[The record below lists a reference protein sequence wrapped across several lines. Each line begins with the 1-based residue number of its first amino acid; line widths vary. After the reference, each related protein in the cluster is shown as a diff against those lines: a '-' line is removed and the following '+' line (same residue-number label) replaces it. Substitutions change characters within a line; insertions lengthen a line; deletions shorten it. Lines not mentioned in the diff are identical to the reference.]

1 MQQTQVPS
9 KADHPNPERPKGPKP
24 QRLILGHLP
33 QFSADPLATLDLAA
47 QYGPLARLR
56 FLNRTVHVLTE
67 PEDVKHVLVDNHR
80 NYTKGAG
87 QLALRDLLGE
97 GLLNAEGAFHQ
108 RQRRLIQPAFHR
120 SRIENYAKIIDE
132 ETAKRLSQWQSGEQR
147 DIHEEM
153 MKLTLVIIGRCL
165 FDVDL
170 TADAARLGNAIGSLI
185 ENFRFGQIGPIGRF
199 LAKMNRSYQREQA
212 GHMAV
217 LDEAMYA
224 IIRERRADGEDRG
237 DLLSM
242 LLAAQEE
249 DEESGVLEGMSD
261 QQVRN
266 EAITL
271 FSAGHETTANALTWT
286 FFLLSQHPEI
296 EARLHAQLDQ
306 VLGDPANGTM
316 PTLAHLPDLPYVR
329 QVFSES
335 MRLYPPAWIMGRTA
349 IADDVVAGVPIHAGT
364 ALLVSQYVTHR
375 NPRYWPNPDQFD
387 PERFAPGVKPAHA
400 YAYFPFGGGARRCI
414 GEPLAWMEGELI
426 LAAVAHRYRLGL
438 VPGTVV
444 VPQPRITLRVEGGLP
459 MILEKR
465 G

>member
-1 MQQTQVPS
+1 
-9 KADHPNPERPKGPKP
+9 
-24 QRLILGHLP
+24 
-33 QFSADPLATLDLAA
+33 
-47 QYGPLARLR
+47 
-56 FLNRTVHVLTE
+56 
-67 PEDVKHVLVDNHR
+67 
-80 NYTKGAG
+80 
-87 QLALRDLLGE
+87 
-97 GLLNAEGAFHQ
+97 
-108 RQRRLIQPAFHR
+108 
-120 SRIENYAKIIDE
+120 
-132 ETAKRLSQWQSGEQR
+132 
-147 DIHEEM
+147 M

-249 DEESGVLEGMSD
+249 DEESGMLEGMSD